1 VSVVAEIGALE
12 GPSGLPEASLAPPPR
27 LARNLAALLGGQV
40 VTWTMTLVWTL
51 VVPRVLGPEGFG
63 VVTAALSVSGVLAVF
78 LGLGTRAYLVRE
90 IVLHPDQGSQLVGT
104 AIVLRLLLA
113 PVVAAAAYGF
123 THVAHVGHDEAIAL
137 YLAALMNVL
146 ILLSDPVL
154 SLFQALER
162 MHLMAYG
169 DVINKTAQSLLGI
182 LIALCGLG
190 AIGVT
195 ANMALVAGVV
205 VALNLVWAR
214 RYASIQLRTS
224 ARALR
229 ALVRGSMSYWATG
242 IFFTLY
248 LWIDSI
254 LLSLLTGAKVVG
266 WYGAATTLFQTLMF
280 IPTLISTAWLPRLVE
295 AFKGGPDRLWRTAR
309 TPVEVVLL
317 VSAPMAAGMVMVS
330 ALVVHVLYGHAYAH
344 AVPVVALLG
353 LCIPPTYMS
362 IVMAQ
367 VLVAAGRQ
375 RVYQWLMV
383 AATLVNPALNLV
395 LIPLAERHG
404 GNGAIGAAVALL
416 LTELLVALG
425 GVVMVRQVFD
435 RALVWRWLRV
445 VLASG
450 AMWALARLAAPLG
463 AVPAALIG
471 ALTFGAGIAL
481 LRVLTLEE
489 RRAGRAGWV
498 RLRARLGGA

>member
-1 VSVVAEIGALE
+1 MSVTADIGTAPGLDAAAVVAEVT
-12 GPSGLPEASLAPPPR
+12 PAPAPR
-27 LARNLAALLGGQV
+27 LARNLVALLGGQV

-90 IVLHPDQGSQLVGT
+90 IVLHREQAGALVGT

-113 PVVAAAAYGF
+113 PIVAAAAYVF
-123 THVAHVGHDEAIAL
+123 THVAHVRHDEVIAL

-162 MHLMAYG
+162 MQLMAYG
-169 DVINKTAQSLLGI
+169 DVINKTAQSMLGI
-182 LIALCGLG
+182 AIALCGLG
-190 AIGVT
+190 AIGIT
-195 ANMALVAGVV
+195 ANMALAAGVV

-214 RYASIQLRTS
+214 RYAAIQLRTS
-224 ARALR
+224 GRALL

-248 LWIDSI
+248 LWIDTI
-254 LLSLLTGAKVVG
+254 LLSLLTGVRVVG

-295 AFKGGPDRLWRTAR
+295 AWGRGPETLRRTAR
-309 TPVEVVLL
+309 TPVEIVLL
-317 VSAPMAAGMVMVS
+317 VSAPMAAGTAMVS
-330 ALVVHVLYGHAYAH
+330 GLVVHLLYGRAYGH

-353 LCIPPTYMS
+353 LCLPPTYMS
-362 IVMAQ
+362 IVLAQ

-375 RVYQWLMV
+375 RIYQWLMA
-383 AATLVNPALNLV
+383 AATVVNPALNLL
-395 LIPLAERHG
+395 LIPLTQHHG
-404 GNGAIGAAVALL
+404 GNGAVGAAVALL
-416 LTELLVALG
+416 ITELLVALG
-425 GVVMVRQVFD
+425 GMVMIRGVFD
-435 RALVWRWLRV
+435 RAMVWRWVRTL
-445 VLASG
+445 LASG
-450 AMWALARLAAPLG
+450 AMWGVDQVAAP
-463 AVPAALIG
+463 
-471 ALTFGAGIAL
+471 FGAGPALVLAVAAFVAGIVL
-481 LRVLTLEE
+481 LRVPRPEE
-489 RRAGRAGWV
+489 SRAARAGAAQAGS
-498 RLRARLGGA
+498 